1 MRAAPLIMWMMACLL
16 VAPII
21 PGVSAAGH
29 ISLVLSPSELT
40 LCDPARNATLT
51 ASSIVSDASV
61 VLMNVTL
68 SLEAN
73 SSVSLVQGPL
83 TAYLGDILPGF
94 AGGEH
99 AWTLACDEASPG
111 HHLLRVRYAALANG
125 TPVSGFASSPEGGN
139 ASADVLIAPAPPRI
153 VSIRVAGASEDS
165 GQADESALLR
175 TSSST
180 SALTVRTDEA
190 AQCRLGS
197 SDAAFGE
204 LPLALTPDG
213 PSEGT
218 SHALSLSFDEG
229 PHRLFVRCRDV
240 AGNAMTSS
248 RVMELIV
255 DRTLPTLS
263 VRRPLSWETATTFP
277 LDITTSEPA
286 ECRYSTMVQSF
297 EGMAQLDAAG
307 LSHSVTLTLPEG
319 VYALRAA
326 CRDLAGNLAEKSVT
340 FEVDIPPDAAVSL
353 GEGPLRPGLHML
365 NLTASEP
372 LLTAPTLSY
381 ALSGVD
387 GMHTVMLEGMG
398 ASWRGYLL
406 LQDTGAEHL
415 GSFSFSGTNQEGHSG
430 NVITSGKLF
439 IVDAKPPAAPVGL
452 DAAVENGSIVLVWK
466 HEGEDAQRF
475 VVYGGATAFIGYA
488 DYLASVQAKRFTY
501 PIPGEGTLYF
511 RVAAVDA
518 TGNEGQLSDEL
529 AVRSTLSES
538 GWRVWASPPRGAANS
553 SSGAMQPGGA
563 FSQDGAATL
572 DSLSQEVSSLL
583 LDARA
588 AQETLAEATEEFSGL
603 GALGLAE
610 ELKKAVSELSG
621 METEL
626 EGLASGSA
634 GQASAEQLR
643 LFRLRV
649 ARLKRSTPRLA
660 TVHDRLSLEQALSP
674 EELTSLVK
682 EHVLSSDGSAA
693 AVRATAAAI
702 GAQSSSEE
710 ATELFQERYLAA
722 LAALQGQ
729 LRVDRVSA
737 SFDIEYLDGSTAS
750 RTYLRDEIEAFDM
763 SRRAV
768 ESSSTKE
775 APEGA
780 QLLLMVLIPKSV
792 ASDAKDITVLT
803 QGYEVVEEDPLIAV
817 PAEGLVVEMVLP
829 GRIDEARI
837 RQIRTFLAY
846 DPEQFGSAVEG
857 SSSPWASRIGLLS
870 RIRKSASS
878 LAHGIGPEQ
887 AILFAGIALILGL
900 LGYYLHLHSGG
911 SGGSGGSG
919 SGGLVWSALSLLPG
933 RKAGRG
939 GAGGR
944 EGEEEEN
951 EREESAAQPA
961 QPEKGPRSA
970 QDQIARSLG
979 ELERL
984 SDELDEE
991 DTRGMSSEAL
1001 RRLHDYEMVKAL
1013 LREAEQAKESDDAES
1028 AGRVYADLS
1037 RRYNI
1042 LAPAY
1047 KERVAGK
1054 CMTLHEWLTQAK
1066 QMKMRRR

>member
-1 MRAAPLIMWMMACLL
+1 M
-16 VAPII
+16 
-21 PGVSAAGH
+21 
-29 ISLVLSPSELT
+29 
-40 LCDPARNATLT
+40 
-51 ASSIVSDASV
+51 ASSTV
-61 VLMNVTL
+61 
-68 SLEAN
+68 
-73 SSVSLVQGPL
+73 
-83 TAYLGDILPGF
+83 
-94 AGGEH
+94 GE
-99 AWTLACDEASPG
+99 
-111 HHLLRVRYAALANG
+111 
-125 TPVSGFASSPEGGN
+125 
-139 ASADVLIAPAPPRI
+139 I
-153 VSIRVAGASEDS
+153 
-165 GQADESALLR
+165 
-175 TSSST
+175 
-180 SALTVRTDEA
+180 
-190 AQCRLGS
+190 
-197 SDAAFGE
+197 
-204 LPLALTPDG
+204 
-213 PSEGT
+213 
-218 SHALSLSFDEG
+218 
-229 PHRLFVRCRDV
+229 
-240 AGNAMTSS
+240 
-248 RVMELIV
+248 IV
-255 DRTLPTLS
+255 DRTPPALS
-263 VRRPLSWETATTFP
+263 VRRPLSWETSTTFP

-307 LSHSVTLTLPEG
+307 LSHSATLTLPEG
-319 VYALRAA
+319 VYALHVA
-326 CRDLAGNLAEKSVT
+326 CKDLAGNLAEKSATV
-340 FEVDIPPDAAVSL
+340 EVDIPPSAAITL
-353 GEGPLRPGLHML
+353 GEGPLKPGLYVI

-372 LLTAPTLSY
+372 LLAAPTLSY

-387 GMHTVMLEGMG
+387 GTHTVMLEGSG

-415 GSFSFSGTNQEGHSG
+415 GSFSFGGTNQKGHAG

-439 IVDAKPPAAPVGL
+439 IVDAKPPSAPVGL
-452 DAAVENGSIVLVWK
+452 DAAMENGSIVLVWK

-488 DYLASVQAKRFTY
+488 DYLASVQGKRYLT

-511 RVAAVDA
+511 RVAAIDA
-518 TGNEGQLSDEL
+518 TGNEGPLSDEL
-529 AVRSTLSES
+529 AVQSVLSES
-538 GWRVWASPPRGAANS
+538 GWRVWALLSGWTANS

-563 FSQDGAATL
+563 LSPDGAATL
-572 DSLSQEVSSLL
+572 GSLRQEVSSLL
-583 LDARA
+583 LDVRA
-588 AQETLAEATEEFSGL
+588 AQETLATASEEFSEL
-603 GALGLAE
+603 GALGLGDD
-610 ELKKAVSELSG
+610 LKKALSELSG

-626 EGLASGSA
+626 EELASGSA

-660 TVHDRLSLEQALSP
+660 TVHDRLSLEQALAP
-674 EELTSLVK
+674 EELTSLIR

-702 GAQSSSEE
+702 GAQSGSEE
-710 ATELFQERYLAA
+710 AAELFQERYLAA

-729 LRVDRVSA
+729 LRVARVSA

-768 ESSSTKE
+768 ESASSEE

-780 QLLLMVLIPKSV
+780 QLLLMTLIPKSV

-803 QGYEVVEEDPLIAV
+803 GGYEVIEEDPLIAV

-846 DPEQFGSAVEG
+846 DPEQFGSAVEESG
-857 SSSPWASRIGLLS
+857 SPWASRIGLLS
-870 RIRKSASS
+870 RIKKSASS
-878 LAHGIGPEQ
+878 LVHGIGPEQ

-911 SGGSGGSG
+911 SGGTGGSRG
-919 SGGLVWSALSLLPG
+919 SLWSALSLISLRRAGSG
-933 RKAGRG
+933 RAGDRG
-939 GAGGR
+939 EDER
-944 EGEEEEN
+944 EEN
-951 EREESAAQPA
+951 EGEDTAGQAAAAASPG
-961 QPEKGPRSA
+961 KGPRSA
-970 QDQIARSLG
+970 QDQIAQSLD

-991 DTRGMSSEAL
+991 DARGMSSEAL

-1013 LREAEQAKESDDAES
+1013 LREAEQAKESDDTAS
-1028 AGRVYADLS
+1028 VGRVYADLS

-1066 QMKMRRR
+1066 TRRR